1 MSSIALAA
9 NPNGTSSGHSPTSNN
24 HRNDRISESVAVET
38 TEDSSRRIESDGEVD
53 MEIDDDDALARHE
66 VQLDID
72 EKMENRLVQ
81 GDLRVVET
89 AGNCK
94 DVEDNYETMESGT
107 NGSETNKGDDSN
119 STPDSFD
126 TRSIRGPAAT
136 SALSRD
142 PEGLKFPGSDTNSI
156 ASSSDAEIEIE
167 MSTSAN
173 EEEIRN
179 RYSPATLSGLGSTSE
194 RVPADDEEDG
204 DCRAGNLELN
214 YQRVESEENGEGLDE
229 EDEVIVSTKKGKGKS
244 TRSLSSEK
252 ITFMHFN
259 NFNKQCEKM
268 SKVSVPVPLKL
279 IHTMPDTIVSPD

>member
-38 TEDSSRRIESDGEVD
+38 TEDSSRMIESDGEVD

-72 EKMENRLVQ
+72 EKMEERLVQ

-89 AGNCK
+89 AGSCEGIEEVYDTVK
-94 DVEDNYETMESGT
+94 RGT
-107 NGSETNKGDDSN
+107 NGSETSKGDDSN
-119 STPDSFD
+119 STPDSLD
-126 TRSIRGPAAT
+126 TRSDVRPAAT

-142 PEGLKFPGSDTNSI
+142 PEGRKLRSSNTNSI
-156 ASSSDAEIEIE
+156 ASSSIAGIEIE

-173 EEEIRN
+173 EEEIRK
-179 RYSPATLSGLGSTSE
+179 RYSPATLSGLGSMGE
-194 RVPADDEEDG
+194 GVPADDEEDG
-204 DCRAGNLELN
+204 DYRAGNLELD

-229 EDEVIVSTKKGKGKS
+229 EEEITVSTKKGKGKS
-244 TRSLSSEK
+244 TRSLSSKK

-259 NFNKQCEKM
+259 NFNKQCEKL
-268 SKVSVPVPLKL
+268 SKVSLPVPLDL
-279 IHTMPDTIVSPD
+279 IHAVTDMIVSPD